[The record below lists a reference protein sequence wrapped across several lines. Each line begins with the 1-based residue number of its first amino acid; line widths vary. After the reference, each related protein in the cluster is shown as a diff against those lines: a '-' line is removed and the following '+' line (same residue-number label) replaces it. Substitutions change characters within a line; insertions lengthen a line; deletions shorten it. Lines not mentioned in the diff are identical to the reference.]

1 MMVFEKLRQMI
12 AKELNVPE
20 SKITMDTHFVDDL
33 GADSLD
39 AIELVMAIES
49 EFGISV
55 SDEEAQTIQRVSDIV
70 KIIESKK

>member
-1 MMVFEKLRQMI
+1 
-12 AKELNVPE
+12 
-20 SKITMDTHFVDDL
+20 MDTHFVDDL

>member
-1 MMVFEKLRQMI
+1 MVFEKLREMI

-39 AIELVMAIES
+39 AIELVMAIET
-49 EFGISV
+49 EYGITI
-55 SDEEAQTIQRVSDIV
+55 SDEEAQTIQKVSDIV

>member
-1 MMVFEKLRQMI
+1 MVFEKLKQMI

>member
-1 MMVFEKLRQMI
+1 MVFEKLRQMI

>member
-1 MMVFEKLRQMI
+1 MVFEKLRQMI

-39 AIELVMAIES
+39 AIEIVMAIES

>member
-1 MMVFEKLRQMI
+1 MVFEKLRQMI

-20 SKITMDTHFVDDL
+20 SKITMDTRFVDDL

>member
-1 MMVFEKLRQMI
+1 MVFEKLRQMI

-55 SDEEAQTIQRVSDIV
+55 SDKEAQTIQRVSDIV

>member
-1 MMVFEKLRQMI
+1 MVFEKLRQMI

-20 SKITMDTHFVDDL
+20 SKITMGTHFVDDL

>member
-1 MMVFEKLRQMI
+1 MVCEPLRHML
-12 AKELNVPE
+12 AKELNVPD
-20 SKITMDTHFVDDL
+20 SHLTLDTHFVDDL

>member
-1 MMVFEKLRQMI
+1 MVFEKLREMI

-39 AIELVMAIES
+39 AIELVMAIET
-49 EFGISV
+49 EYGITI